1 MRKTIEIVFDFSCP
15 YCYITWHYL
24 KRLQQQEDFSAEWL
38 TWNIHPEV
46 GPEGKQITEVVTN
59 LDMDAR
65 RERLNGLGAS
75 VGVAPADQTF
85 VPDTRL
91 ALQGME
97 FARER
102 GAADKWADA
111 VFAVSF
117 VEKKNIGDKAVL
129 LEIAARVGLPANELD
144 ECLISG
150 KYAPILFA
158 NDERFMKIPVE
169 WVPTIFYQNR
179 KVLEGA
185 FTYEEAERVIKAL
198 GRE

>member
-102 GAADKWADA
+102 SAADKWADA
-111 VFAVSF
+111 VFAASF
-117 VEKKNIGDKAVL
+117 VEKKNIGDKTVL